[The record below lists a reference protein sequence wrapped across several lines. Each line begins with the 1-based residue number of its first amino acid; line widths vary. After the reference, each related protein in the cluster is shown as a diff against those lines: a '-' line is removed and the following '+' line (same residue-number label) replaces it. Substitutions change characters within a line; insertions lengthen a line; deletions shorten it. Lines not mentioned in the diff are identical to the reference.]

1 MKRFLK
7 RKKRP
12 LKNLVETKLVFISTT
27 ASLKKEEQAAKE
39 EDALGASLRYLK
51 YKRWQE
57 QNA

>member
-1 MKRFLK
+1 LKRFLK

-27 ASLKKEEQAAKE
+27 ASLKKEEQATKE

-51 YKRWQE
+51 YKRWQ
-57 QNA
+57 Q